1 MKWFLD
7 ISLATSLAMIFASAA
22 DAQIG
27 EKKLT
32 PAEKWVVAQ
41 AAAGEI
47 ADLSKQFP
55 AEKDRK
61 LSAHFLEDLLMGAL
75 PGVKPH
81 RNGVRIMGAIID
93 EPIDLTDAQIP
104 YRVWLDNCQFMSSA
118 TFLRTSF
125 SGTILFDE
133 STFKAE
139 ASFNSMKVGHDAFF
153 RKAVFE
159 GSADFVGVGITSDF
173 VTDDAQFKN
182 KEQGADFNS
191 MKVRETA
198 SFKKAVFEGPVGFG
212 SADIVSNFEAQN
224 AQFKNKEQGA
234 SFSSMKVGHTAFF
247 TKAVFEG
254 PVDFVRAEIT
264 TSFVADETQFK
275 NKQQGV
281 SFSGMKVGAD
291 AFFRK
296 AVFEGPVNFAA
307 ADIGGAF
314 SADQAQFKNKEQ
326 EATFDSMKVGHTAFF
341 TKAVFEGPVDFI
353 TADFA
358 SNFEANEAQFKNK
371 DQTAYFDSMKVGGG
385 AFFRKAVFEGPVEL
399 SFSDFAALDL
409 SYTVYH
415 GALYLQAMNYKQIIA
430 APKEPESHEALLK
443 LAGQSAYRAD
453 VYGNLEAFFLRQG
466 YRDDADRAFIAGKR
480 REREQLP
487 YGLNWFGSW
496 LLDWLVGYGRHPAHA
511 GYFCAFFV
519 ALGCFLFSP
528 KRMEPQKPDDAPRV
542 YNRFWYSLSLFV
554 PLVDLQAHTVWK
566 PKTEETFLRNY
577 LRVQILL
584 GWILIPILL
593 AAVTGLIK

>member
-1 MKWFLD
+1 
-7 ISLATSLAMIFASAA
+7 
-22 DAQIG
+22 
-27 EKKLT
+27 
-32 PAEKWVVAQ
+32 
-41 AAAGEI
+41 
-47 ADLSKQFP
+47 
-55 AEKDRK
+55 
-61 LSAHFLEDLLMGAL
+61 
-75 PGVKPH
+75 
-81 RNGVRIMGAIID
+81 
-93 EPIDLTDAQIP
+93 
-104 YRVWLDNCQFMSSA
+104 
-118 TFLRTSF
+118 
-125 SGTILFDE
+125 
-133 STFKAE
+133 
-139 ASFNSMKVGHDAFF
+139 
-153 RKAVFE
+153 
-159 GSADFVGVGITSDF
+159 
-173 VTDDAQFKN
+173 
-182 KEQGADFNS
+182 
-191 MKVRETA
+191 
-198 SFKKAVFEGPVGFG
+198 
-212 SADIVSNFEAQN
+212 
-224 AQFKNKEQGA
+224 
-234 SFSSMKVGHTAFF
+234 
-247 TKAVFEG
+247 
-254 PVDFVRAEIT
+254 
-264 TSFVADETQFK
+264 
-275 NKQQGV
+275 
-281 SFSGMKVGAD
+281 MKVGAD

-409 SYTVYH
+409 SYTVCH

>member
-47 ADLSKQFP
+47 ADLSKQF
-55 AEKDRK
+55 AEEKDRK

-139 ASFNSMKVGHDAFF
+139 ASFNSMTVGDDAFF

-173 VTDDAQFKN
+173 VADDAQFKN

-224 AQFKNKEQGA
+224 AQVKNKEQSA
-234 SFSSMKVGHTAFF
+234 NFSSMKLRHTAFF
-247 TKAVFEG
+247 TKAVFEA

-566 PKTEETFLRNY
+566 PKTDETFLRNY

>member
-55 AEKDRK
+55 EEKDRK

-173 VTDDAQFKN
+173 VADDAQFKN

-234 SFSSMKVGHTAFF
+234 SFS
-247 TKAVFEG
+247 
-254 PVDFVRAEIT
+254 
-264 TSFVADETQFK
+264 
-275 NKQQGV
+275 
-281 SFSGMKVGAD
+281 
-291 AFFRK
+291 
-296 AVFEGPVNFAA
+296 
-307 ADIGGAF
+307 
-314 SADQAQFKNKEQ
+314 
-326 EATFDSMKVGHTAFF
+326 SMKVGHTAFF

>member
-173 VTDDAQFKN
+173 VADDAQFKN

-198 SFKKAVFEGPVGFG
+198 SFKEAVFEGPVGFG
-212 SADIVSNFEAQN
+212 SAYIVSNFEAQN

-254 PVDFVRAEIT
+254 PVDFVMAEIT

-275 NKQQGV
+275 HKQKGV

-341 TKAVFEGPVDFI
+341 TKAVFEGPV
-353 TADFA
+353 
-358 SNFEANEAQFKNK
+358 
-371 DQTAYFDSMKVGGG
+371 
-385 AFFRKAVFEGPVEL
+385 EL

-443 LAGQSAYRAD
+443 LAGQPAYRAD
-453 VYGNLEAFFLRQG
+453 VYGNLEAFFLRHG
-466 YRDDADRAFIAGKR
+466 YRDDADRAFLAGKR

-566 PKTEETFLRNY
+566 PKTEETVLRNY
-577 LRVQILL
+577 LRVQ
-584 GWILIPILL
+584 
-593 AAVTGLIK
+593 

>member
-55 AEKDRK
+55 EEKDRK

-234 SFSSMKVGHTAFF
+234 SFSSMKVGRTAFF

-566 PKTEETFLRNY
+566 PKTDETFLRNY

>member
-55 AEKDRK
+55 EEKDRK

-173 VTDDAQFKN
+173 VADDAQFKN
-182 KEQGADFNS
+182 KEQGADF
-191 MKVRETA
+191 KTHRLFHKGCVR
-198 SFKKAVFEGPVGFG
+198 
-212 SADIVSNFEAQN
+212 
-224 AQFKNKEQGA
+224 
-234 SFSSMKVGHTAFF
+234 
-247 TKAVFEG
+247 
-254 PVDFVRAEIT
+254 RA
-264 TSFVADETQFK
+264 
-275 NKQQGV
+275 
-281 SFSGMKVGAD
+281 
-291 AFFRK
+291 
-296 AVFEGPVNFAA
+296 
-307 ADIGGAF
+307 GG
-314 SADQAQFKNKEQ
+314 
-326 EATFDSMKVGHTAFF
+326 
-341 TKAVFEGPVDFI
+341 
-353 TADFA
+353 
-358 SNFEANEAQFKNK
+358 
-371 DQTAYFDSMKVGGG
+371 
-385 AFFRKAVFEGPVEL
+385 
-399 SFSDFAALDL
+399 
-409 SYTVYH
+409 
-415 GALYLQAMNYKQIIA
+415 
-430 APKEPESHEALLK
+430 
-443 LAGQSAYRAD
+443 
-453 VYGNLEAFFLRQG
+453 LRQG
-466 YRDDADRAFIAGKR
+466 RD
-480 REREQLP
+480 
-487 YGLNWFGSW
+487 
-496 LLDWLVGYGRHPAHA
+496 HH
-511 GYFCAFFV
+511 
-519 ALGCFLFSP
+519 LFRS
-528 KRMEPQKPDDAPRV
+528 R
-542 YNRFWYSLSLFV
+542 
-554 PLVDLQAHTVWK
+554 
-566 PKTEETFLRNY
+566 
-577 LRVQILL
+577 
-584 GWILIPILL
+584 
-593 AAVTGLIK
+593 

>member
-7 ISLATSLAMIFASAA
+7 VSLATSLAMIFASAA

-55 AEKDRK
+55 EEKDRK

-173 VTDDAQFKN
+173 VADDAQFKN

-191 MKVRETA
+191 MKV
-198 SFKKAVFEGPVGFG
+198 
-212 SADIVSNFEAQN
+212 
-224 AQFKNKEQGA
+224 
-234 SFSSMKVGHTAFF
+234 GHTASF

-341 TKAVFEGPVDFI
+341 TKAVFEGPV
-353 TADFA
+353 
-358 SNFEANEAQFKNK
+358 
-371 DQTAYFDSMKVGGG
+371 
-385 AFFRKAVFEGPVEL
+385 EL

-480 REREQLP
+480 REREQNLHDL
-487 YGLNWFGSW
+487 GWLGSW
-496 LLDWLVGYGRHPAHA
+496 LLDWLVGYGRRPWQA
-511 GYFCAFFV
+511 GIPCAVLV
-519 ALGCFLFSP
+519 ALGCVLFSS
-528 KRMEPQKPDDAPRV
+528 KKMEPQKPEGTPRV
-542 YNRFWYSLSLFV
+542 YSRFWYSLGLFL
-554 PLVDLQAHTVWK
+554 PFVDL
-566 PKTEETFLRNY
+566 
-577 LRVQILL
+577 
-584 GWILIPILL
+584 
-593 AAVTGLIK
+593 

>member
-55 AEKDRK
+55 EEKDRK

-104 YRVWLDNCQFMSSA
+104 CRVWLDNCQFMSSA

-234 SFSSMKVGHTAFF
+234 SFSSMKVGRTAFF

-409 SYTVYH
+409 SYTVCH

>member
-1 MKWFLD
+1 M
-7 ISLATSLAMIFASAA
+7 
-22 DAQIG
+22 
-27 EKKLT
+27 
-32 PAEKWVVAQ
+32 
-41 AAAGEI
+41 
-47 ADLSKQFP
+47 
-55 AEKDRK
+55 
-61 LSAHFLEDLLMGAL
+61 
-75 PGVKPH
+75 
-81 RNGVRIMGAIID
+81 
-93 EPIDLTDAQIP
+93 
-104 YRVWLDNCQFMSSA
+104 
-118 TFLRTSF
+118 
-125 SGTILFDE
+125 
-133 STFKAE
+133 
-139 ASFNSMKVGHDAFF
+139 
-153 RKAVFE
+153 FE
-159 GSADFVGVGITSDF
+159 GPVNFGSSDIVSNF
-173 VTDDAQFKN
+173 EANEAQFKN
-182 KEQGADFNS
+182 KEQIANFNS
-191 MKVRETA
+191 MKVR
-198 SFKKAVFEGPVGFG
+198 
-212 SADIVSNFEAQN
+212 
-224 AQFKNKEQGA
+224 
-234 SFSSMKVGHTAFF
+234 HTAFF

>member
-7 ISLATSLAMIFASAA
+7 ISLATSLAMIFASA

-55 AEKDRK
+55 EEKDRK

-173 VTDDAQFKN
+173 VADDAQFKN

-234 SFSSMKVGHTAFF
+234 SFSSMKVGRTAFF

>member
-55 AEKDRK
+55 EEKDRK

-173 VTDDAQFKN
+173 VADDAQFKN

-341 TKAVFEGPVDFI
+341 T
-353 TADFA
+353 
-358 SNFEANEAQFKNK
+358 
-371 DQTAYFDSMKVGGG
+371 
-385 AFFRKAVFEGPVEL
+385 KAVFEGPVEL

>member
-7 ISLATSLAMIFASAA
+7 ISLATSLAMIFASA

-55 AEKDRK
+55 EEKDRK

-173 VTDDAQFKN
+173 VADDAQFKN

>member
-7 ISLATSLAMIFASAA
+7 VSLATSLAMIFASAA

-55 AEKDRK
+55 EEKDRK

-173 VTDDAQFKN
+173 VADDAQFKN

>member
-7 ISLATSLAMIFASAA
+7 ISLATSLAMIFASA

-55 AEKDRK
+55 EEKDRK

-234 SFSSMKVGHTAFF
+234 SFSSMKVGRTAFF